1 MDCLEKSIYLP
12 VRADSWDPLLL
23 LLSHSVTSDS
33 FETPRT
39 VAYQASPFIKLPRQK
54 YWSGLLFSSPGD
66 LPDPGIEP
74 VSPALVGELFT
85 TEPPGGSSE
94 VHYCY
99 CLVAKSCL
107 TLSNPVDCSPS
118 GSSVHGISPQEY
130 WSGLPFP
137 FPGDLPDL
145 EIKPL
150 SPALAGR
157 FFTAE
162 TPGMPFRGALKSH
175 HGSPCYNDA
184 CLSTSL
190 DTQGRRYSTRGSG
203 CSLRDWWMET
213 SLS

>member
-12 VRADSWDPLLL
+12 VRANSWDPLLL

-33 FETPRT
+33 FETPWT

-107 TLSNPVDCSPS
+107 TLCDPRYCSLP
-118 GSSVHGISPQEY
+118 GSSVHGILQARI
-130 WSGLPFP
+130 
-137 FPGDLPDL
+137 L
-145 EIKPL
+145 EWVAIFFSRGSSWPRDWTQV
-150 SPALAGR
+150 SCIRGR
-157 FFTAE
+157 FLIVWATAFFNLQKFD
-162 TPGMPFRGALKSH
+162 M
-175 HGSPCYNDA
+175 
-184 CLSTSL
+184 
-190 DTQGRRYSTRGSG
+190 
-203 CSLRDWWMET
+203 
-213 SLS
+213 

>member
-1 MDCLEKSIYLP
+1 M
-12 VRADSWDPLLL
+12 LL

-118 GSSVHGISPQEY
+118 GSSAHGISQARIMK
-130 WSGLPFP
+130 GLVISFSRGFSRPR
-137 FPGDLPDL
+137 DRTCVSC
-145 EIKPL
+145 I
-150 SPALAGR
+150 GR
-157 FFTAE
+157 QI
-162 TPGMPFRGALKSH
+162 LY
-175 HGSPCYNDA
+175 C
-184 CLSTSL
+184 
-190 DTQGRRYSTRGSG
+190 
-203 CSLRDWWMET
+203 
-213 SLS
+213 

>member
-1 MDCLEKSIYLP
+1 MT
-12 VRADSWDPLLL
+12 SW
-23 LLSHSVTSDS
+23 
-33 FETPRT
+33 T
-39 VAYQASPFIKLPRQK
+39 VARQVPLSMGFPRQE
-54 YWSGLLFSSPGD
+54 YWGRLPFPSPGE
-66 LPDPGIEP
+66 LPDPGIKP
-74 VSPALVGELFT
+74 ISPALAGRFFT

-175 HGSPCYNDA
+175 RGSPCYNDA

-203 CSLRDWWMET
+203 CSLRDW
-213 SLS
+213 